1 MKKTQNY
8 ELIPYQIDDTKTL
21 EVTQIKD
28 DVWLTQRQMAQLF
41 DCSIDNISLHL
52 KNIFQSNELDKN
64 STVEDFSVVQNEGGK
79 MVKRK
84 QSFYNLDAIISVG
97 YRVNSKRGVMFRQW
111 AAKIIKERIKQEYA
125 KNKKT
130 KNDVVD
136 KFLTI
141 KKERAKKIKHLLL
154 INQITQQQISK
165 ELGLSYVSVS
175 NAINGKTFSV
185 AVENWLKENL
195 NIYEDEDSILDGI
208 KSEYKF
214 RDNEIDLL
222 RKFFNGGRFLREN
235 VLKVIKYDCFEDS
248 EYLMEKVG

>member
-1 MKKTQNY
+1 MIIAIKK
-8 ELIPYQIDDTKTL
+8 L
-21 EVTQIKD
+21 
-28 DVWLTQRQMAQLF
+28 
-41 DCSIDNISLHL
+41 
-52 KNIFQSNELDKN
+52 
-64 STVEDFSVVQNEGGK
+64 
-79 MVKRK
+79 
-84 QSFYNLDAIISVG
+84 
-97 YRVNSKRGVMFRQW
+97 
-111 AAKIIKERIKQEYA
+111 
-125 KNKKT
+125 
-130 KNDVVD
+130 
-136 KFLTI
+136 LTI

>member
-64 STVEDFSVVQNEGGK
+64 STVENFSVVQNEGGR

-84 QSFYNLDAIISVG
+84 QYFYILDAIISVG

-111 AAKIIKERIKQEYA
+111 ATKIIKERIKQEYA

-136 KFLTI
+136 KLLTI